1 MDKRNDMWNPE
12 KIEMYNL
19 FAHKESIYEFK
30 QNKCVMIFGSNQTD
44 RNLENNGAGKTTL
57 FEAICIA
64 LTNESLRAIK
74 KDSFINRDEE
84 DCRIVFH
91 LYNPVLKMKLRI
103 SRQFFRGNKSAKI
116 EIWENDKLNKQV
128 VSVNEANKRVLELI
142 GISRE
147 DLLRYFIISQ
157 DNRYTFFTASDSE
170 KKEIMNRITSA
181 DMINPVIE
189 ELDLRYK
196 EKNAEYKEIDDE
208 IGKLSDKKELLVEQR
223 EEVLA
228 NDNTE
233 EELNEL
239 SEKIS
244 EAEEEIGEI
253 DGNLEKWKK
262 AVKTREE
269 QIQAITVEDTTQ
281 LKKDRK
287 KLKEEMEELDSEL
300 SENKRMEKKL
310 KAELEDTITCPNCSH
325 EFIHESELDLSVED
339 TKSLLDE
346 AQSEIK
352 KQTKKYEAKETKL
365 KNLNKKIKE
374 AERAEELVGE
384 IEEEKS
390 GYERKIKNKTQDRA
404 DLLVKIEKWETEKKA
419 IKKRKKDDKLLNSLN
434 QRIGECDTE
443 IEKLTKQL
451 LPISEEME
459 TIKFWQF
466 NMGRSGF
473 MTYLANKSIKI
484 IEGITNSYLRKFGV
498 DISVLINGFTILKSG
513 EVREKIDV
521 FVLNDGVT
529 AEQFLAK
536 SGGERGRVTL
546 AGVLGIQHLINLSTN
561 GRGLNLLCFDE
572 CFHGMDSKGQEN
584 IIKIFEKMGI
594 TILVITQNVSE
605 SFNNENTL
613 YVVKDKDVSRYV

>member
-1 MDKRNDMWNPE
+1 MWNPS
-12 KIEMYNL
+12 KIEIYNL
-19 FAHKESIYEFK
+19 FAHKESVYDFK
-30 QNKCVMIFGSNQTD
+30 NNSCTVIFGRNETD
-44 RNLENNGAGKTTL
+44 RGLDNNGAGKSTL

-84 DCRIVFH
+84 ECKIVFH

-157 DNRYTFFTASDSE
+157 DNRYTFFTASDGE

-233 EELNEL
+233 EELKEL

-253 DGNLEKWKK
+253 DGNLKKWEK

-287 KLKEEMEELDSEL
+287 KLKEEMEELDSEI
-300 SENKRMEKKL
+300 SENKRTEKKL
-310 KAELEDTITCPNCSH
+310 KAELEDTITCPKCSH

-352 KQTKKYEAKETKL
+352 KQTKKYEVKENKL

-384 IEEEKS
+384 IEEEKA
-390 GYERKIKNKTQDRA
+390 GYERKIKNKTQDRS
-404 DLLVKIEKWETEKKA
+404 DLLEKIAKWETEKKA

-434 QRIGECDTE
+434 QRIGECDIE

-451 LPISEEME
+451 LPISEEMD

-473 MTYLANKSIKI
+473 QTYLANKAIKI
-484 IEGITNSYLRKFGV
+484 LEGSTNYFLEKMKIDYRV
-498 DISVLINGFTILKSG
+498 MINPFTILKSG
-513 EVREKIDV
+513 EVREKIDC
-521 FVLNDGVT
+521 FISDNGID
-529 AEQFLAK
+529 AKNFLAY
-536 SGGERGRVTL
+536 SGGERQRVTL
-546 AGVLGIQHLINLSTN
+546 AGILAIQRLINLSLN
-561 GRGLNLLCFDE
+561 GKGINMLLLDE
-572 CFHGMDSKGQEN
+572 SLGNIDSMGTME
-584 IIKIFEKMGI
+584 IVRILEKLEI
-594 TILVITQNVSE
+594 TVMLITQNVEDS
-605 SFNNENTL
+605 SIFQNSIQ
-613 YVVKDKDVSRYV
+613 VVKREGISTFV

>member
-1 MDKRNDMWNPE
+1 MWNPE

-84 DCRIVFH
+84 ECKIVFH

-339 TKSLLDE
+339 TKSLLAE

-365 KNLNKKIKE
+365 KNFNKKIKE

-404 DLLVKIEKWETEKKA
+404 DLLVKIEKWETEKRA

-613 YVVKDKDVSRYV
+613 YVVKEKDVSRYV

>member
-1 MDKRNDMWNPE
+1 MWNPS
-12 KIEMYNL
+12 KIEIYNL
-19 FAHKESIYEFK
+19 FAHKESVYDFK
-30 QNKCVMIFGSNQTD
+30 NNSCTVIFGRNETD
-44 RNLENNGAGKTTL
+44 RGLDNNGAGKSTL

-84 DCRIVFH
+84 ECKIVFH

-157 DNRYTFFTASDSE
+157 DNRYTFFTASDGE

-196 EKNAEYKEIDDE
+196 EKNAEYKEIDGE

-233 EELNEL
+233 EELKEL
-239 SEKIS
+239 SDKIS
-244 EAEEEIGEI
+244 EAEEEIVEI
-253 DGNLEKWKK
+253 DGNLKKWEK

-287 KLKEEMEELDSEL
+287 KLKEEIDELDEEVTETKAIRRKIQAELNGTITCPKCKHEFINESEL
-300 SENKRMEKKL
+300 ELSVEEAKGALKEADTAIAAAEKKLYIKNKKMKKL
-310 KAELEDTITCPNCSH
+310 KAQI
-325 EFIHESELDLSVED
+325 
-339 TKSLLDE
+339 
-346 AQSEIK
+346 A
-352 KQTKKYEAKETKL
+352 
-365 KNLNKKIKE
+365 E

-384 IEEEKS
+384 IEEEKAS
-390 GYERKIKNKTQDRA
+390 YERKIKNKTQDRSE
-404 DLLVKIEKWETEKKA
+404 LLEKIAKWEAEKKA
-419 IKKRKKDDKLLNSLN
+419 IKKRKKDDKLLSSLN
-434 QRIGECDTE
+434 QRIGECDSE

-529 AEQFLAK
+529 AELFMAK

-561 GRGLNLLCFDE
+561 GRGLNLLLLDE
-572 CFHGMDSKGQEN
+572 VFPGIDSKGQEK
-584 IIKIFEKMGI
+584 IINTLNKIGI
-594 TILVITQNVSE
+594 TVMMITQNVSD
-605 SFNNENTL
+605 NLNVDNKIT
-613 YVVKDKDVSRYV
+613 VVKEGGISSFI

>member
-1 MDKRNDMWNPE
+1 MWNPS
-12 KIEMYNL
+12 KIEIYNL
-19 FAHKESIYEFK
+19 FAHKESVYDFK
-30 QNKCVMIFGSNQTD
+30 NNTCTVIFGKNETD
-44 RNLENNGAGKTTL
+44 RGLENNGAGKTTL

-84 DCRIVFH
+84 ECKIVFH
-91 LYNPVLKMKLRI
+91 LYNPVLKMKLCI

-208 IGKLSDKKELLVEQR
+208 IGKLSNKKELLVEQR

-310 KAELEDTITCPNCSH
+310 KAELEDTITCPKCSH

-339 TKSLLDE
+339 TKSLLAE

-374 AERAEELVGE
+374 TERAEELVGE

-404 DLLVKIEKWETEKKA
+404 DLLVKIEKWETEKRA

-613 YVVKDKDVSRYV
+613 YVVKEKDVSRYV

>member
-1 MDKRNDMWNPE
+1 MWNPS
-12 KIEMYNL
+12 KIEIYNL
-19 FAHKESIYEFK
+19 FAHKESVYDFK
-30 QNKCVMIFGSNQTD
+30 NNSCTVIFGRNETD
-44 RNLENNGAGKTTL
+44 RGLDNNGAGKSTL

-84 DCRIVFH
+84 ECKIVFH

-157 DNRYTFFTASDSE
+157 DNRYTFFTASDGE

-233 EELNEL
+233 EELKEL

-244 EAEEEIGEI
+244 EAEEEVVEI
-253 DGNLEKWKK
+253 DGNLKKWEK

-287 KLKEEMEELDSEL
+287 KLKEEIDELDEEVTETKAIRRKIQAELNETITCPKCNHEFINESEL
-300 SENKRMEKKL
+300 ELSVEEAKGALKEADTAIAAAEKKLDIKNKKMKKL
-310 KAELEDTITCPNCSH
+310 KAQIT
-325 EFIHESELDLSVED
+325 
-339 TKSLLDE
+339 
-346 AQSEIK
+346 
-352 KQTKKYEAKETKL
+352 
-365 KNLNKKIKE
+365 E

-384 IEEEKS
+384 IEEEKA
-390 GYERKIKNKTQDRA
+390 GYERKIKNKTQDRSE
-404 DLLVKIEKWETEKKA
+404 LLEKIAKWETEKKA

-451 LPISEEME
+451 LPISEEMD

-613 YVVKDKDVSRYV
+613 YVVKEKDISRYV

>member
-1 MDKRNDMWNPE
+1 MWNPS
-12 KIEMYNL
+12 KIEIYNL
-19 FAHKESIYEFK
+19 FAHKESVYDFK
-30 QNKCVMIFGSNQTD
+30 NNSCTVIFGRNETD
-44 RNLENNGAGKTTL
+44 RGLDNNGAGKSTL

-84 DCRIVFH
+84 ECKIVFH

-157 DNRYTFFTASDSE
+157 DNRYTFFTASDGE

-233 EELNEL
+233 EELKEL

-253 DGNLEKWKK
+253 DGNLKKWEK

-300 SENKRMEKKL
+300 SENKRTEKKL
-310 KAELEDTITCPNCSH
+310 KAELEDTITCPKCSH

-339 TKSLLDE
+339 TKSLLAE

-365 KNLNKKIKE
+365 KNLNKKVKE

-384 IEEEKS
+384 IEEEKA
-390 GYERKIKNKTQDRA
+390 GYERKIKNKTQDRS
-404 DLLVKIEKWETEKKA
+404 DLLEKIAKWEAEKKA

-451 LPISEEME
+451 LPISEEMD

-613 YVVKDKDVSRYV
+613 YVVKEKDVSRYV

>member
-1 MDKRNDMWNPE
+1 MWNPS
-12 KIEMYNL
+12 KIEIYNL
-19 FAHKESIYEFK
+19 FAHKESVYDFK
-30 QNKCVMIFGSNQTD
+30 NNSCTVIFGRNETD
-44 RNLENNGAGKTTL
+44 RGLDNNGAGKSTL

-84 DCRIVFH
+84 ECKIVFH

-157 DNRYTFFTASDSE
+157 DNRYTFFTASDGE

-233 EELNEL
+233 EELKEL

-244 EAEEEIGEI
+244 EAEEEVVEI
-253 DGNLEKWKK
+253 DGNLKKWEK

-287 KLKEEMEELDSEL
+287 KLKEEIDELDEEVTETKAIRRKIQAELNETITCPKCNHEFINESEL
-300 SENKRMEKKL
+300 ELSVEEAKGALKEADTAIAAAEKKLDIKNKKMKKL
-310 KAELEDTITCPNCSH
+310 KAQIT
-325 EFIHESELDLSVED
+325 
-339 TKSLLDE
+339 
-346 AQSEIK
+346 
-352 KQTKKYEAKETKL
+352 
-365 KNLNKKIKE
+365 E

-384 IEEEKS
+384 IEEEKA
-390 GYERKIKNKTQDRA
+390 GYERKIKNKTQDRSE
-404 DLLVKIEKWETEKKA
+404 LLEKIAKWETEKKA

-613 YVVKDKDVSRYV
+613 YVVKEKDVSRYV

>member
-1 MDKRNDMWNPE
+1 MWNPS
-12 KIEMYNL
+12 KIEIYNL
-19 FAHKESIYEFK
+19 FAHKESVYDFK
-30 QNKCVMIFGSNQTD
+30 NNACTVIFGKNETD
-44 RNLENNGAGKTTL
+44 RGLENNGAGKTTL

-84 DCRIVFH
+84 ECKIVFH

-239 SEKIS
+239 SEKIT

-253 DGNLEKWKK
+253 DGNLNKWKK
-262 AVKTREE
+262 AVKTRDE

-287 KLKEEMEELDSEL
+287 KLKEEIDELDEEVTETKAIRRKIQAELNETITCPKCKHEFINESEL
-300 SENKRMEKKL
+300 ELSVDEAKGALKEADTAIASAEKKLEIKNKKMKKL
-310 KAELEDTITCPNCSH
+310 KAQI
-325 EFIHESELDLSVED
+325 
-339 TKSLLDE
+339 
-346 AQSEIK
+346 A
-352 KQTKKYEAKETKL
+352 
-365 KNLNKKIKE
+365 E
-374 AERAEELVGE
+374 AERAEELFGE

-390 GYERKIKNKTQDRA
+390 GYERRIKNKTQDRA
-404 DLLVKIEKWETEKKA
+404 DLLEKIAKWETEKKA

-561 GRGLNLLCFDE
+561 GRGLNLLLLDE
-572 CFHGMDSKGQEN
+572 VFPGIDSKGQEK
-584 IIKIFEKMGI
+584 IINTLNKIGI
-594 TILVITQNVSE
+594 TVMMITQNVSD
-605 SFNNENTL
+605 NLNVDNKIT
-613 YVVKDKDVSRYV
+613 VVKEGGISSFI

>member
-1 MDKRNDMWNPE
+1 MWNPE

-30 QNKCVMIFGSNQTD
+30 QNKCVMIFGRNQTD

-84 DCRIVFH
+84 ECKIVFH

-181 DMINPVIE
+181 DMINPVVE

-196 EKNAEYKEIDDE
+196 EKNAEYKEIDGE

-233 EELNEL
+233 EELKEL
-239 SEKIS
+239 SEKIT
-244 EAEEEIGEI
+244 EAEEEVVEI
-253 DGNLEKWKK
+253 DSNLKKWEK

-300 SENKRMEKKL
+300 SENKRTKKKL
-310 KAELEDTITCPNCSH
+310 KAELEDTITCPKCSH

-339 TKSLLDE
+339 TKSLLAE

-352 KQTKKYEAKETKL
+352 KQTKKYEVKETKL

-384 IEEEKS
+384 IEEEKAS
-390 GYERKIKNKTQDRA
+390 YERKIKNKTQDRSE
-404 DLLVKIEKWETEKKA
+404 LLEKIAKWEAEKKA

-434 QRIGECDTE
+434 QRISECDTE

-561 GRGLNLLCFDE
+561 GRGLNLLLLDE
-572 CFHGMDSKGQEN
+572 VFPGIDSKGQEK
-584 IIKIFEKMGI
+584 IINTLNKIGI
-594 TILVITQNVSE
+594 TVMMITQNVSD
-605 SFNNENTL
+605 NLNVDNKIT
-613 YVVKDKDVSRYV
+613 VVKEGGISSFI

>member
-1 MDKRNDMWNPE
+1 MWNPS
-12 KIEMYNL
+12 KIEIYNL
-19 FAHKESIYEFK
+19 FAHKESVYDFK
-30 QNKCVMIFGSNQTD
+30 NNTCTVIFGKNETD
-44 RNLENNGAGKTTL
+44 RGLENNGAGKTTL

-84 DCRIVFH
+84 ECKIVFH

-128 VSVNEANKRVLELI
+128 VSVNEANRRVLELI

-157 DNRYTFFTASDSE
+157 DNRYTFFTASDSD

-196 EKNAEYKEIDDE
+196 EKNAEYKEIDE
-208 IGKLSDKKELLVEQR
+208 EVGKLSDKKELLVEQR

-269 QIQAITVEDTTQ
+269 QIQAIIVEDTTQ

-300 SENKRMEKKL
+300 SENKRMKKKL

-374 AERAEELVGE
+374 AERAEELVVE

-434 QRIGECDTE
+434 QRIGECDTD

>member
-1 MDKRNDMWNPE
+1 MWNPS
-12 KIEMYNL
+12 KIEIYNL
-19 FAHKESIYEFK
+19 FAHKESVYDFK
-30 QNKCVMIFGSNQTD
+30 NNACTVIFGKNETD
-44 RNLENNGAGKTTL
+44 RGLENNGAGKTTL

-157 DNRYTFFTASDSE
+157 DNRYTFFTASDGE

-233 EELNEL
+233 EELKEL
-239 SEKIS
+239 SDKIS

-253 DGNLEKWKK
+253 DGNLDKWKK

-287 KLKEEMEELDSEL
+287 KLKEEMEELDSEI
-300 SENKRMEKKL
+300 SENKRTEKKL
-310 KAELEDTITCPNCSH
+310 KAELEDTITCPKCSH

-352 KQTKKYEAKETKL
+352 KQTKKYEVKETKL
-365 KNLNKKIKE
+365 KNLNKKIKK
-374 AERAEELVGE
+374 AERAEELVVE
-384 IEEEKS
+384 IEEEKA

-404 DLLVKIEKWETEKKA
+404 DLLEKIAKWETEKKA

-451 LPISEEME
+451 LPISEEMD

-613 YVVKDKDVSRYV
+613 YVVKEKDVSRYV

>member
-1 MDKRNDMWNPE
+1 MWNPS
-12 KIEMYNL
+12 KIEIYNL
-19 FAHKESIYEFK
+19 FAHKESVYDFK
-30 QNKCVMIFGSNQTD
+30 NNSCTVIFGRNETD
-44 RNLENNGAGKTTL
+44 RGLDNNGAGKSTL

-84 DCRIVFH
+84 ECKIVFH

-339 TKSLLDE
+339 TKSLLAE

-365 KNLNKKIKE
+365 KNFNKKIKE

-404 DLLVKIEKWETEKKA
+404 DLLVKIEKWETEKRA

-613 YVVKDKDVSRYV
+613 YVVKEKDVSRYV

>member
-1 MDKRNDMWNPE
+1 MWNPS
-12 KIEMYNL
+12 KIEIYNL
-19 FAHKESIYEFK
+19 FAHKESVYDFK
-30 QNKCVMIFGSNQTD
+30 NNACTVIFGKNETD
-44 RNLENNGAGKTTL
+44 RGLENNGAGKTTL

-84 DCRIVFH
+84 ECKIVFH

-208 IGKLSDKKELLVEQR
+208 IGKLSNKKELLVEQR

-339 TKSLLDE
+339 TKSLLAE

-365 KNLNKKIKE
+365 KNFNKKIKE

-404 DLLVKIEKWETEKKA
+404 DLLVKIEKWETEKRA

-613 YVVKDKDVSRYV
+613 YVVKEKDVSRYV

>member
-1 MDKRNDMWNPE
+1 MWNPS
-12 KIEMYNL
+12 KIEIYNL
-19 FAHKESIYEFK
+19 FAHKESVYDFK
-30 QNKCVMIFGSNQTD
+30 NNACTVIFGKNETD
-44 RNLENNGAGKTTL
+44 RGLENNGAGKTTL

-84 DCRIVFH
+84 ECKIVFH

-157 DNRYTFFTASDSE
+157 DNRYTFFTASDGE

-233 EELNEL
+233 EELKEL

-253 DGNLEKWKK
+253 DGNLKKWEK

-287 KLKEEMEELDSEL
+287 KLKEEMEELDSEI
-300 SENKRMEKKL
+300 SENKRTEKKL
-310 KAELEDTITCPNCSH
+310 KAELEDTITCPKCSH

-352 KQTKKYEAKETKL
+352 KQTKKYEVKENKL

-384 IEEEKS
+384 IEEEKA
-390 GYERKIKNKTQDRA
+390 GYERKIKNKTQDRS
-404 DLLVKIEKWETEKKA
+404 DLLEKIAKWETEKKA

-434 QRIGECDTE
+434 QRIRECDTE
-443 IEKLTKQL
+443 IEKLTKQI
-451 LPISEEME
+451 LPISEEMD

-613 YVVKDKDVSRYV
+613 YVVKEKDVSRYV

>member
-1 MDKRNDMWNPE
+1 MWNPS
-12 KIEMYNL
+12 KIEIYNL
-19 FAHKESIYEFK
+19 FAHKESVYDFK
-30 QNKCVMIFGSNQTD
+30 NNACTVIFGKNETD
-44 RNLENNGAGKTTL
+44 RGLENNGAGKTTL

-84 DCRIVFH
+84 ECRIVFH

-157 DNRYTFFTASDSE
+157 DNRYTFFTASDGE

-239 SEKIS
+239 SEKIT
-244 EAEEEIGEI
+244 EAEEEIGKI
-253 DGNLEKWKK
+253 DGNLDKWKK

-310 KAELEDTITCPNCSH
+310 KAELEDTITCPKCSH

-404 DLLVKIEKWETEKKA
+404 DLLVKIEKCETEKKA

-613 YVVKDKDVSRYV
+613 YVVKEKDVSRYV

>member
-1 MDKRNDMWNPE
+1 MWNPS
-12 KIEMYNL
+12 KIEIYNL
-19 FAHKESIYEFK
+19 FAHKESVYDFK
-30 QNKCVMIFGSNQTD
+30 NNACTVIFGKNETD
-44 RNLENNGAGKTTL
+44 RGLENNGAGKTTL

-84 DCRIVFH
+84 ECRIVFH

-233 EELNEL
+233 EELKEL

-253 DGNLEKWKK
+253 YGNLEKWKK

-287 KLKEEMEELDSEL
+287 KLKEEIDELDEEVT
-300 SENKRMEKKL
+300 ENKRMEKKL
-310 KAELEDTITCPNCSH
+310 KAELEDVITCPKCSH
-325 EFIHESELDLSVED
+325 EFTHESELDLSVED
-339 TKSLLDE
+339 TKSLLAE

-374 AERAEELVGE
+374 TERAEELVGE

-390 GYERKIKNKTQDRA
+390 GYERRIKNKTQDRV
-404 DLLVKIEKWETEKKA
+404 DLLEKIEKWETEKKA

-451 LPISEEME
+451 LPISEEMD

-561 GRGLNLLCFDE
+561 GRGLNLLLLDE
-572 CFHGMDSKGQEN
+572 VFPGIDAKGQEK
-584 IIKIFEKMGI
+584 IINTLNKIGI
-594 TILVITQNVSE
+594 TVMMITQNVSE

-613 YVVKDKDVSRYV
+613 YVVKEKDVSRYV

>member
-1 MDKRNDMWNPE
+1 MWNPS
-12 KIEMYNL
+12 KIEIYNL
-19 FAHKESIYEFK
+19 FAHKESVYDFK
-30 QNKCVMIFGSNQTD
+30 NNSCTVIFGRNETD
-44 RNLENNGAGKTTL
+44 RGLDNNGAGKSTL

-84 DCRIVFH
+84 ECKIVFH

-157 DNRYTFFTASDSE
+157 DNRYTFFTASDGE

-233 EELNEL
+233 EELKEL

-253 DGNLEKWKK
+253 DGNLKKWEK

-300 SENKRMEKKL
+300 SENKRTEKKL
-310 KAELEDTITCPNCSH
+310 KAELEDTITCPKCSH

-339 TKSLLDE
+339 TKSLLAE

-365 KNLNKKIKE
+365 KNLNKKVKE

-384 IEEEKS
+384 IEEEKA
-390 GYERKIKNKTQDRA
+390 GYERKIKNKTQDRS
-404 DLLVKIEKWETEKKA
+404 DLLEKIAKWEAEKKA

-451 LPISEEME
+451 LPISEEMD

-613 YVVKDKDVSRYV
+613 YVVKEKDISRYV

>member
-1 MDKRNDMWNPE
+1 MWSPS
-12 KIEMYNL
+12 KIEIYNL
-19 FAHKESIYEFK
+19 FAHKESVYDFK
-30 QNKCVMIFGSNQTD
+30 NNTCTVIFGKNETD
-44 RNLENNGAGKTTL
+44 RGLENNGAGKTTL

-84 DCRIVFH
+84 ECKIVFH

-103 SRQFFRGNKSAKI
+103 SRQLFRGNKSAKI

-233 EELNEL
+233 EELTEL

-244 EAEEEIGEI
+244 EAEEEIVEI
-253 DGNLEKWKK
+253 DSNLEKWKK

-287 KLKEEMEELDSEL
+287 KLKEEIDELDE
-300 SENKRMEKKL
+300 EVTETKTIRRKIQ
-310 KAELEDTITCPNCSH
+310 AELNETITCPKCKH
-325 EFIHESELDLSVED
+325 EFINESELELSVE
-339 TKSLLDE
+339 
-346 AQSEIK
+346 
-352 KQTKKYEAKETKL
+352 EAKGALKEADTAITAAEKKLDIKNKKMKKL
-365 KNLNKKIKE
+365 KTQIAE
-374 AERAEELVGE
+374 AERAEELIGE
-384 IEEEKS
+384 IEDEKA
-390 GYERKIKNKTQDRA
+390 GYERKINNKTQDRT
-404 DLLVKIEKWETEKKA
+404 DLVEKIAKWENDKKA

-434 QRIGECDTE
+434 QRIGECDTD
-443 IEKLTKQL
+443 IEKLTKRL

-498 DISVLINGFTILKSG
+498 DISILINGFTVLKSG
-513 EVREKIDV
+513 DVREKIDV

>member
-1 MDKRNDMWNPE
+1 MWNPS
-12 KIEMYNL
+12 KIEIYNL
-19 FAHKESIYEFK
+19 FAHKESVYDFK
-30 QNKCVMIFGSNQTD
+30 NNSCTVIFGRNETD
-44 RNLENNGAGKTTL
+44 RGLDNNGAGKSTL

-84 DCRIVFH
+84 ECKIVFH

-157 DNRYTFFTASDSE
+157 DNRYTFFTASDGE

-253 DGNLEKWKK
+253 DGNLKKWEK

-300 SENKRMEKKL
+300 SENKRTEKKL
-310 KAELEDTITCPNCSH
+310 KAELEDTITCPKCSH

-339 TKSLLDE
+339 TKSLLAE

-365 KNLNKKIKE
+365 KNLNKKVKE

-384 IEEEKS
+384 IEEEKA
-390 GYERKIKNKTQDRA
+390 GYERKIKNKTQDRS
-404 DLLVKIEKWETEKKA
+404 DLLEKIAKWEEEKKA

-451 LPISEEME
+451 LPISEEMD

-613 YVVKDKDVSRYV
+613 YVVKEKDISRYV

>member
-1 MDKRNDMWNPE
+1 MWNPS
-12 KIEMYNL
+12 KIEIYNL
-19 FAHKESIYEFK
+19 FAHKESVYDFK
-30 QNKCVMIFGSNQTD
+30 NNACTVIFGKNETD
-44 RNLENNGAGKTTL
+44 RGLENNGAGKTTL

-84 DCRIVFH
+84 ECKIVFH

-253 DGNLEKWKK
+253 DGNLDKWKK

-287 KLKEEMEELDSEL
+287 QLKEEMEELDSEL

-310 KAELEDTITCPNCSH
+310 KAELEDTITCPKCSH

-451 LPISEEME
+451 LPINEEME

-473 MTYLANKSIKI
+473 QTYLANKAIKI
-484 IEGITNSYLRKFGV
+484 LEGSTNYFLEKMKIDYRV
-498 DISVLINGFTILKSG
+498 MINPFTILKSG
-513 EVREKIDV
+513 EVREKIDC
-521 FVLNDGVT
+521 FISDNGID
-529 AEQFLAK
+529 AKNFLAY
-536 SGGERGRVTL
+536 SGGERQRVTL
-546 AGVLGIQHLINLSTN
+546 AGILAIQRLINLSLN
-561 GRGLNLLCFDE
+561 GKGINMLLLDE
-572 CFHGMDSKGQEN
+572 SLGNIDSMGTME
-584 IIKIFEKMGI
+584 IVRILEKLEI
-594 TILVITQNVSE
+594 TVMLITQNVEDS
-605 SFNNENTL
+605 SIFQNSIQ
-613 YVVKDKDVSRYV
+613 VVKREGVSTFV

>member
-1 MDKRNDMWNPE
+1 MWNPE

>member
-1 MDKRNDMWNPE
+1 MWNPS
-12 KIEMYNL
+12 KIEIYNL
-19 FAHKESIYEFK
+19 FAHKESVYDFK
-30 QNKCVMIFGSNQTD
+30 NNACTVIFGKNETD
-44 RNLENNGAGKTTL
+44 RGLENNGAGKTTL

-84 DCRIVFH
+84 ECKIVFH

-310 KAELEDTITCPNCSH
+310 KEELEDTITCPNCSH

-339 TKSLLDE
+339 TKSLLAE

-365 KNLNKKIKE
+365 KNFNKKIKE

-404 DLLVKIEKWETEKKA
+404 DLLVKIEKWETEKRA

-613 YVVKDKDVSRYV
+613 YVVKEKDVSRYV

>member
-1 MDKRNDMWNPE
+1 MWNPS
-12 KIEMYNL
+12 KIEIYNL
-19 FAHKESIYEFK
+19 FAHKESVYDFK
-30 QNKCVMIFGSNQTD
+30 NNTCTVIFGRNETD
-44 RNLENNGAGKTTL
+44 RGLENNGAGKTTL

-84 DCRIVFH
+84 ECKIVFH
-91 LYNPVLKMKLRI
+91 LYNPVLKKKLCI
-103 SRQFFRGNKSAKI
+103 IRQFFRGNKSAKI

-157 DNRYTFFTASDSE
+157 DNQYTFFTASDSE

-196 EKNAEYKEIDDE
+196 EKNAEYKGIDDE

-233 EELNEL
+233 EELSEL
-239 SEKIS
+239 SEKINK
-244 EAEEEIGEI
+244 AEEEIVEI
-253 DGNLEKWKK
+253 DGNLEKWRR

-269 QIQAITVEDTTQ
+269 QIQAITVEDTTH
-281 LKKDRK
+281 LKKERK
-287 KLKEEMEELDSEL
+287 KLKEEIEELDSEL
-300 SENKRMEKKL
+300 SENKRLEKKL
-310 KAELEDTITCPNCSH
+310 KAELEDTIICPKCSH
-325 EFIHESELDLSVED
+325 EFIHESELNLSLED
-339 TKSLLDE
+339 TKSLLNE
-346 AQSEIK
+346 AQREIK
-352 KQTKKYEAKETKL
+352 KQTKECEAKETKL
-365 KNLNKKIKE
+365 KNINKKIKE
-374 AERAEELVGE
+374 AEQAEELVGE
-384 IEEEKS
+384 IDEEKS
-390 GYERKIKNKTQDRA
+390 GYERKIKNKTQDRV
-404 DLLVKIEKWETEKKA
+404 DLLEKIAKWENEKKA

-434 QRIGECDTE
+434 QRITECDTE
-443 IEKLTKQL
+443 IEKLNKQL

-561 GRGLNLLCFDE
+561 GRGLNLICFDE

-584 IIKIFEKMGI
+584 IIKIFEKMGM

-613 YVVKDKDVSRYV
+613 YVVKEKDVSRYV

>member
-1 MDKRNDMWNPE
+1 MWNPS
-12 KIEMYNL
+12 KIEIYNL
-19 FAHKESIYEFK
+19 FAHKESVYDFK
-30 QNKCVMIFGSNQTD
+30 NNACTVIFGKNETD
-44 RNLENNGAGKTTL
+44 RGLENNGAGKTTL

-233 EELNEL
+233 EELKEL
-239 SEKIS
+239 SDKIS

-253 DGNLEKWKK
+253 DGNLKKWEK

-287 KLKEEMEELDSEL
+287 KLKEEMEELDSEI
-300 SENKRMEKKL
+300 SENKRTEKKL
-310 KAELEDTITCPNCSH
+310 KAELEDTITCPKCSH

-352 KQTKKYEAKETKL
+352 KQTKKYEVKENKL

-384 IEEEKS
+384 IEEEKA
-390 GYERKIKNKTQDRA
+390 GYERKIKNKTQDRS
-404 DLLVKIEKWETEKKA
+404 DLLEKIAKWETEKKA

-443 IEKLTKQL
+443 IENLTKQL
-451 LPISEEME
+451 LPISEEMD

-613 YVVKDKDVSRYV
+613 YVVKEKDVSRYV

>member
-1 MDKRNDMWNPE
+1 MWNPS
-12 KIEMYNL
+12 KIEIYNL
-19 FAHKESIYEFK
+19 FAHKESVYDFK
-30 QNKCVMIFGSNQTD
+30 NNACTVIFGKNETD
-44 RNLENNGAGKTTL
+44 RGLENNGAGKTTL

-84 DCRIVFH
+84 ECKIVFH

-239 SEKIS
+239 SEKIT
-244 EAEEEIGEI
+244 EAEEEIVEI
-253 DGNLEKWKK
+253 DGNLEKWNK

-269 QIQAITVEDTTQ
+269 QIQAIMVEDTTQ

-339 TKSLLDE
+339 TKSLLAE

-365 KNLNKKIKE
+365 KNFNKKIKE

-404 DLLVKIEKWETEKKA
+404 DLLVKIEKWETEKRA

-613 YVVKDKDVSRYV
+613 YVVKEKDVSRYV

>member
-1 MDKRNDMWNPE
+1 MWNPS
-12 KIEMYNL
+12 KIEIYNL
-19 FAHKESIYEFK
+19 FAHKESVYDFK
-30 QNKCVMIFGSNQTD
+30 NNSCTVIFGRNETD
-44 RNLENNGAGKTTL
+44 RGLDNNGAGKSTL

-84 DCRIVFH
+84 ECKIVFH

-157 DNRYTFFTASDSE
+157 DNRYTFFTASDGE

-253 DGNLEKWKK
+253 DGNLKKWEK

-300 SENKRMEKKL
+300 SENKRTEKRL
-310 KAELEDTITCPNCSH
+310 KAELEDTITCPKCSH

-339 TKSLLDE
+339 TKSLLAE

-390 GYERKIKNKTQDRA
+390 GYERKIKNKTQDRSE
-404 DLLVKIEKWETEKKA
+404 LLEKITKWEAEKKA
-419 IKKRKKDDKLLNSLN
+419 IKKRKKDDKLLSSLN

-451 LPISEEME
+451 LPIREEME

-613 YVVKDKDVSRYV
+613 YVVKEKDVSRYV

>member
-1 MDKRNDMWNPE
+1 MWNPS
-12 KIEMYNL
+12 KIEIYNL
-19 FAHKESIYEFK
+19 FAHKESVYDFK
-30 QNKCVMIFGSNQTD
+30 NNACTVIFGKNETD
-44 RNLENNGAGKTTL
+44 RGLENNGAGKTTL

-84 DCRIVFH
+84 ECKIVFH

-239 SEKIS
+239 SEKIT

-253 DGNLEKWKK
+253 DGNLDKWEK
-262 AVKTREE
+262 AVKTKEE

-310 KAELEDTITCPNCSH
+310 KAELEDTITCPKCSH

-339 TKSLLDE
+339 TKSLLAE

-404 DLLVKIEKWETEKKA
+404 DLLVKIEKWETEKRA

-613 YVVKDKDVSRYV
+613 YVVKEKDVSRYV